1 MSDNSQPSPATGRSR
16 EAQDVAVVLLLLQ
29 SVLGLLSFLGLAVL
43 AFLFPVLTPA
53 GLIVLLGFAMPLA
66 CAVGVAR
73 GWRWARR
80 AAVVFQAVTLFSVC
94 ANLLVDLIPPVQMEL
109 TLTGLLSGFAL
120 PVSLIA
126 LLRSPAAARV
136 PERRPSPAFPPP
148 ATVPDG
154 GARRQVPQG
163 VI

>member
-1 MSDNSQPSPATGRSR
+1 MSDNLPPSPATERSR

-29 SVLGLLSFLGLAVL
+29 AVLGLLSFLGLVAV

-53 GLIVLLGFAMPLA
+53 GLIVLLGFALPLA

-80 AAVVFQAVTLFSVC
+80 GAVIFQAVTLVSVG
-94 ANLLVDLIPPVQMEL
+94 ANLLIDLIPPVQMEL
-109 TLTGLLSGFAL
+109 TLSGLLSSFAL
-120 PVSLIA
+120 PVSLIV
-126 LLRSPAAARV
+126 LLRSPAVAPV

-154 GARRQVPQG
+154 GSRRQIPQG